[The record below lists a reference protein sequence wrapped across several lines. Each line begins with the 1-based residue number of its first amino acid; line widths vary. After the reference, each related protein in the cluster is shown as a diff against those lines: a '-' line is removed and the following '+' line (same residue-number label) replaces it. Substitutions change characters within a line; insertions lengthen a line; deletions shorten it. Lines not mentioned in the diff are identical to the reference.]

1 MRPTVLIFILCALQN
16 LIFEYV
22 FFGVM
27 DVVNLALCNS
37 LKDSSFYDDLYKDV
51 NNKHLVVSAT
61 FLLNEISIFNMK
73 IEIWWYYR

>member
-1 MRPTVLIFILCALQN
+1 M
-16 LIFEYV
+16 V

>member
-1 MRPTVLIFILCALQN
+1 
-16 LIFEYV
+16 
-22 FFGVM
+22 VM

>member
-22 FFGVM
+22 FLGVM